1 MASSSLYCRSWGRLS
16 IQLTAYKF
24 WLLFLKIDVIR
35 IIKNFPSLGHS
46 QFVKK
51 RPRGHKIRLL
61 MKFFKS
67 SHVIYHSI
75 RNLMLITKSIES
87 RVWKFSRKK
96 LQVNS
101 QTYLM
106 AFFIFK
112 ACVRYFSLFIKDE
125 CIFSLIRTKYIEKKF
140 TLQLFFLPTVS
151 RMFILSWATTCY
163 LPLWNLLFRKN
174 NCMCNRDKARDV
186 AACPDE

>member
-1 MASSSLYCRSWGRLS
+1 M
-16 IQLTAYKF
+16 
-24 WLLFLKIDVIR
+24 
-35 IIKNFPSLGHS
+35 GHS
-46 QFVKK
+46 QLVKK
-51 RPRGHKIRLL
+51 RLRGHIIRLL

-75 RNLMLITKSIES
+75 RTLMLITKSIES

-112 ACVRYFSLFIKDE
+112 ACVRYFSLFLKDE
-125 CIFSLIRTKYIEKKF
+125 CIFSLVRTKYIEKKF

-151 RMFILSWATTCY
+151 QTFILSWATTRY
-163 LPLWNLLFRKN
+163 PPPWNFLFRKN
-174 NCMCNRDKARDV
+174 NCMCNRDNAHDV